1 MAQRGAT
8 LFMTIR
14 VVLADDHRIMRDG
27 LSALLARETEFDIVG
42 LAEDGNGA
50 VKLARE
56 LRPDVIVTDLAMP
69 GLNGVEAI
77 RRIRA
82 EDADVRLLCLSM
94 HSESQMVLAVLDA
107 GASGYVVKDCCF
119 EELTLAIRKVMANQI
134 YLSADLVGIVVNQV
148 RARAVPGPKVRP
160 TQLTPREREI
170 VQLLSEGYSTQQVAD
185 RLHVSA
191 KTVATHRENILRKL
205 KIEGIA
211 ALTRYALRE
220 GLSSLDAP
228 CRVVGDERGK
238 LISS

>member
-1 MAQRGAT
+1 
-8 LFMTIR
+8 MTIR
-14 VVLADDHRIMRDG
+14 VVLADDHRMMRDG
-27 LSALLARETEFDIVG
+27 LRSLLAREAEFDIVG
-42 LAEDGNGA
+42 FAEDGHGA

-56 LRPDVIVTDLAMP
+56 LRPDVVVTDLAMP

-82 EDADVRLLCLSM
+82 EDSHVRLLCLSM

-107 GASGYVVKDCCF
+107 GASGYVVKDCSF
-119 EELTLAIRKVMANQI
+119 EELTVAIRKVMANQI
-134 YLSADLVGIVVNQV
+134 YLSADLVGIVVNEV
-148 RARAVPGPKVRP
+148 RARGAPGPQFQP

-170 VQLLSEGYSTQQVAD
+170 VQLLSEGYSTQQIAD
-185 RLHVSA
+185 RLHVSG

-205 KIEGIA
+205 KLDGIA

-228 CRVVGDERGK
+228 CRAGGDARGK
-238 LISS
+238 VRSS

>member
-1 MAQRGAT
+1 
-8 LFMTIR
+8 MTIR
-14 VVLADDHRIMRDG
+14 VVLADDHRMMRDG
-27 LSALLARETEFDIVG
+27 LRALLARESEFDIVG
-42 LAEDGNGA
+42 LAEDGHGA

-56 LRPDVIVTDLAMP
+56 LRPDVVVTDLAMP

-82 EDADVRLLCLSM
+82 QDANVRVLCLSM

-107 GASGYVVKDCCF
+107 GASGYVVKDGSF

-134 YLSADLVGIVVNQV
+134 YLSADLVGIVVNEV
-148 RARAVPGPKVRP
+148 RSRGVAPGPKYQP

-170 VQLLSEGYSTQQVAD
+170 VQLLSEGYSTQQIAN
-185 RLHVSA
+185 RLHVSG

-205 KIEGIA
+205 KLDGIA

-228 CRVVGDERGK
+228 CHSG
-238 LISS
+238 L